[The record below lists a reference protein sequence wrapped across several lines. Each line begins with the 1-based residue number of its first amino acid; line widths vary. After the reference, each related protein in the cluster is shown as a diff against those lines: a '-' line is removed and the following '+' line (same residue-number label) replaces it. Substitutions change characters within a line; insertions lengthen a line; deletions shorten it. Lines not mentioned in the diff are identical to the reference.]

1 MGNHFRTS
9 GAGDDAPKTQPGA
22 AGTRFAT
29 PDSEDQLFSPIPAQ
43 PADQAQPASDPFAYN
58 PTNDVELSEA
68 AGFEPVQKVTARVDQ
83 PRRTLSRRSLSW
95 PVFPIPWL
103 LRLRRHSLRSPVF
116 LPVFPILRSPRL
128 P

>member
-68 AGFEPVQKVTARVDQ
+68 VSG
-83 PRRTLSRRSLSW
+83 LCH
-95 PVFPIPWL
+95 I
-103 LRLRRHSLRSPVF
+103 
-116 LPVFPILRSPRL
+116 
-128 P
+128 

>member
-22 AGTRFAT
+22 VGTRFAT

-58 PTNDVELSEA
+58 PPMMLS
-68 AGFEPVQKVTARVDQ
+68 FPRPRVLS
-83 PRRTLSRRSLSW
+83 PCRR
-95 PVFPIPWL
+95 
-103 LRLRRHSLRSPVF
+103 
-116 LPVFPILRSPRL
+116 
-128 P
+128 